1 MRIFVNLAALLLFS
15 DVAVAQ
21 FVPGMLE
28 PEALSKPNRNTPPV
42 VTNPVTNLHSISGS
56 PHSYVRETASWYT
69 GANPVSIPGVPYLG
83 FLGSHMGPDYHH
95 ASTALEG
102 QLRGTADVIDALGRH
117 ALLKAESRI
126 RNEIAYGLHLENKLR
141 YAATYWAK
149 RELRDIAL
157 TNERARKRQRN
168 AESALLSGR
177 RALPAINV
185 NALPAANGLPI
196 RLGRDSI

>member
-1 MRIFVNLAALLLFS
+1 MRIYINLAALLLLS
-15 DVAVAQ
+15 NVAMAQ
-21 FVPGMLE
+21 FIPGMLE
-28 PEALSKPNRNTPPV
+28 PEAFSKPNPNTPPIV
-42 VTNPVTNLHSISGS
+42 ANPVANLHSMSAS

-69 GANPVSIPGVPYLG
+69 GANPVSVPGVPYLG

-126 RNEIAYGLHLENKLR
+126 RSEIAYGLHLENMLR

-157 TNERARKRQRN
+157 ANERARRRQRN
-168 AESALLSGR
+168 AETASPSGR
-177 RALPAINV
+177 KSLPTIKV
-185 NALPAANGLPI
+185 NGIPAANGLPI
-196 RLGRDSI
+196 WLGRDSI